1 MTIQENT
8 LPNIPEGKWIR
19 CNKCKNIIYIDDL
32 NSNYNVCINCGFH
45 FNIGVKTRINHI
57 FDENSFVYMFEKIR
71 SIISEQLSI
80 DDVDTITL
88 DTSLTEDLEAD
99 SLDAVEVI
107 MALEDEFGIE
117 IPDEEAE
124 HFKTIGDI
132 CKFIENNK

>member
-1 MTIQENT
+1 
-8 LPNIPEGKWIR
+8 
-19 CNKCKNIIYIDDL
+19 
-32 NSNYNVCINCGFH
+32 
-45 FNIGVKTRINHI
+45 
-57 FDENSFVYMFEKIR
+57 MFEKIR

-107 MALEDEFGIE
+107 MAVEDEFGIE

>member
-1 MTIQENT
+1 
-8 LPNIPEGKWIR
+8 
-19 CNKCKNIIYIDDL
+19 
-32 NSNYNVCINCGFH
+32 
-45 FNIGVKTRINHI
+45 
-57 FDENSFVYMFEKIR
+57 MFEKIR

-107 MALEDEFGIE
+107 MALEVEFGIE